1 MVGLIYTG
9 FNGGVDCLLSL
20 VRLVHPA
27 IKNKNKTQKN
37 RITEISFKCSK
48 KETTISDLH
57 LNDLL

>member
-20 VRLVHPA
+20 VVPVHPA
-27 IKNKNKTQKN
+27 IKNKNKTQKK
-37 RITEISFKCSK
+37 RITEVSFNCSK
-48 KETTISDLH
+48 KETTIFDFH